1 MLCYFLII
9 INDIKSLVSLLL
21 MLIYDLTGLDVL
33 AIAKRE
39 ESKVNG
45 GFKTPRER
53 VASVVASLEEEE
65 NNSES
70 VVIDETG
77 SDISTGIRSH
87 SKRRYR
93 EISASDTPRTGILLF
108 MLFYQWIPSDDYS
121 LIIIYELFYNLK

>member
-1 MLCYFLII
+1 
-9 INDIKSLVSLLL
+9 

-53 VASVVASLEEEE
+53 VASVVTSLEEEE

-77 SDISTGIRSH
+77 SDISTGMRSH

-108 MLFYQWIPSDDYS
+108 MLFYQWIPSDDYA
-121 LIIIYELFYNLK
+121 LIIIYELFCNLK